1 MSNICKNTIEITG
14 NKNNLKKIEDI
25 LNQKRKKSKIKFFNE
40 FCEDTIPKYN
50 FDFIEDR
57 KIYEIAIFGAEDIK
71 FSEVKYTIND
81 NSIEI
86 KFKTSFYAPLQFINQ
101 LALDYNVCVK
111 STFIG
116 DYYHGNQTF
125 TIDFDEIKKALG
137 INSDETE
144 FVDKIKTPIT
154 KPLVKTDKELLN
166 YMNNNS
172 CILDDSTLNI
182 KNISEDENL
191 NMERLI
197 TSLMITSILQKYT
210 DVYDNK
216 AA

>member
-1 MSNICKNTIEITG
+1 MSNICKNKIEITG

-25 LNQKRKKSKIKFFNE
+25 LNQKRNKNKIKFFNE
-40 FCEDTIPKYN
+40 LCGKTIPKSN
-50 FDFIEDR
+50 FPFINYTS
-57 KIYEIAIFGAEDIK
+57 IYEMSIFGAEDVK
-71 FSEVKYTIND
+71 FNEVKYTIND
-81 NSIEI
+81 NGIEI
-86 KFKTSFYAPLQFINQ
+86 KFKTSFYAPIQFINQ
-101 LALDYNVCVK
+101 LALDYNVSVK
-111 STFIG
+111 LTFIG
-116 DYYHGNQTF
+116 DYYFGNQTF
-125 TIDFDEIKKALG
+125 TIDFDELKQVLG

-154 KPLVKTDKELLN
+154 KPLVEIDKELLN

-197 TSLMITSILQKYT
+197 TSFMITSILQKYT